1 DDASA
6 SASSLH
12 FGAQSP
18 LFSAVVRARLAAHLI
33 GCYESVTGELSGE
46 EIQLWDVFVRTDHK
60 LAGALT
66 VSLETADDICD
77 SLAAIS
83 TRAHGEACVR
93 ALGERVDESAECD
106 FADLLDVWESERPE
120 QLWLRSS
127 IRTGLSNLLAGAGLA
142 EPLTV
147 SRVPDLRARCAR
159 LSDLGLAVSAAA
171 YQRTLVL
178 TCSWHCEQRLKSFLS
193 QKDSRGREV
202 KALLAVLRG
211 IHSELVPT
219 ERVLWELM
227 GKREKNFDGSVSKK
241 EVLDALEDLL
251 GFHEEDARASPGEL
265 EELDRLR
272 RQCQQRS
279 VDNLFGSGRR
289 QVVAFADVLRWWWD
303 MPEEYREAAGLAV
316 PASVLRQR
324 MRRQPEEMFRTALRR
339 VAAEPAFARQ
349 ALRGHVRAFAE
360 LRALAV
366 RRSIESFSI
375 RSTAESRTTT
385 SDAGDVSHGLRWQSR
400 LIRLKARLGAT
411 RSELGIPRIPA
422 LELQLADG
430 HCALERSPE

>member
-1 DDASA
+1 MQLALRA
-6 SASSLH
+6 AAEVLPLAE
-12 FGAQSP
+12 GAV
-18 LFSAVVRARLAAHLI
+18 L
-33 GCYESVTGELSGE
+33 TGPSG
-46 EIQLWDVFVRTDHK
+46 W
-60 LAGALT
+60 
-66 VSLETADDICD
+66 S
-77 SLAAIS
+77 
-83 TRAHGEACVR
+83 
-93 ALGERVDESAECD
+93 LGEK
-106 FADLLDVWESERPE
+106 
-120 QLWLRSS
+120 
-127 IRTGLSNLLAGAGLA
+127 G
-142 EPLTV
+142 
-147 SRVPDLRARCAR
+147 
-159 LSDLGLAVSAAA
+159 
-171 YQRTLVL
+171 
-178 TCSWHCEQRLKSFLS
+178 
-193 QKDSRGREV
+193 DSRGREV

-385 SDAGDVSHGLRWQSR
+385 SDAGDVSHGLRQSR
-400 LIRLKARLGAT
+400 LIRLKAGL
-411 RSELGIPRIPA
+411 RSRGIR
-422 LELQLADG
+422 
-430 HCALERSPE
+430 C